1 MTAVRLAIATLALLL
16 VGMTAAS
23 AAPFGATSGVSI
35 QNFSY
40 VPASVTIN
48 AGDSVRW
55 TNLDSA
61 SHSAKGVDNSWS
73 TAILQQ
79 GGTATVAF
87 NVAGTFQYF
96 CGVHGAGMAGTVV
109 VRATATPAP
118 TPVPTPQP
126 TPSPTPQPTVA
137 PTPQPTIAP
146 TPQPTATPA
155 PTTAPPT
162 VPPTPTRTDSPTVAP
177 STSAPVAVA
186 SSTPAPTAPAA
197 SSGGGDAGPGPLFVA
212 IGAVVFVGLIG
223 AAFALARR

>member
-55 TNLDSA
+55 TNLDAA

-73 TAILQQ
+73 TPILQQ
-79 GGTATVAF
+79 SGTATVAF
-87 NVAGTFQYF
+87 SVAGTFQYF

-126 TPSPTPQPTVA
+126 TPSPTAQPTVA

-186 SSTPAPTAPAA
+186 SSTPAPTAPA
-197 SSGGGDAGPGPLFVA
+197 SSSGGDAGPGPLIVA

>member
-16 VGMTAAS
+16 FGMSAAS
-23 AAPFGATSGVSI
+23 AAPFGATFGVSI

-40 VPASVTIN
+40 VPATVTIN

-55 TNLDSA
+55 TNLDAA

-73 TAILQQ
+73 TPILQQ
-79 GGTATVAF
+79 GGAATVTF
-87 NVAGTFQYF
+87 NAAGTFQYF

-126 TPSPTPQPTVA
+126 TP
-137 PTPQPTIAP
+137 QPTIAP
-146 TPQPTATPA
+146 TPQPTIPPTAQPTATPQ
-155 PTTAPPT
+155 PTTPPPT
-162 VPPTPTRTDSPTVAP
+162 VPPTPTRSDSPTVAP

-186 SSTPAPTAPAA
+186 SSTPAATAAGT
-197 SSGGGDAGPGPLFVA
+197 SSGGGGGDAGPGPLFVA
-212 IGAVVFVGLIG
+212 IGAVVFVGLVG